1 MLVHAH
7 NIIIAA
13 YFFLSLEQKTF
24 LHGSTLKDLHF
35 E

>member
-1 MLVHAH
+1 MLVHVH

-13 YFFLSLEQKTF
+13 FLFSSLEQKS
-24 LHGSTLKDLHF
+24 LHHGSTLKNKHF